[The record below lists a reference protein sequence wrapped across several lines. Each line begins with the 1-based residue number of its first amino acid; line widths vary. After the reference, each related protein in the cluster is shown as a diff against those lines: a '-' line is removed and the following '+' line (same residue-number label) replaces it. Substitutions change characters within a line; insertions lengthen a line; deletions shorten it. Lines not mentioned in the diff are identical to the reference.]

1 VEMANKGKILLA
13 HGGGGKL
20 MHELVEGLFK
30 KKFSNEILDELAD
43 SAVIKFLPSKKSYL
57 CFTTDSYTVNPL
69 FFPGGDIGKLAICGT
84 INDLAVM
91 GVKPLFISA
100 GFIIEE
106 GLDYEILAKI
116 TQSMA
121 EVVAQEGVKVVTG
134 DVKVVEKNSAD
145 KLFINTSGIGIG
157 DRRVNL
163 SKKEIVPGDKVII
176 NGPIGEHGLAVLAAR
191 GDFDFQTE
199 IISDCAPLTD
209 LIQKIINLRKS
220 PSKSAAIPGIKFMR
234 DPTRGGLA
242 TTLNELVDGMDFGVS
257 IYEKDIPIKEEVN
270 AACELLGFD
279 SLYMA
284 NEGRVVVVLAEGDAE
299 PVLETM
305 RNHPL
310 GKGSQIIGE
319 IIKEPKEKVIMKT
332 KIGGSRIIDMLVGD
346 QLPRIC

>member
-1 VEMANKGKILLA
+1 MANKGKILLA
-13 HGGGGKL
+13 HGGGGRL

-30 KKFSNEILDELAD
+30 KKFSNEILDELGD
-43 SAVIKFLPSKKSYL
+43 SAVIKSFPSKDSYL

-157 DRRVNL
+157 ARSVNL

-176 NGPIGEHGLAVLAAR
+176 SGPIGEHGLAILAAR

-209 LIQKIINLRKS
+209 LIQKIINLWLS
-220 PSKSAAIPGIKFMR
+220 ASQSAAVCRIKFMR

-242 TTLNELVDGMDFGVS
+242 TTLNEVVSGMDFGIS
-257 IYEKDIPIKEEVN
+257 IYEKDIPIREEVN

-284 NEGRVVVVLAEGDAE
+284 NEGRVVVVLAGGDAE

>member
-1 VEMANKGKILLA
+1 MEGKILLA
-13 HGGGGKL
+13 HGGGGRL
-20 MHELVEGLFK
+20 MHELVEELFK

-43 SAVIKFLPSKKSYL
+43 SAVIKSLPSKDSYL

-69 FFPGGDIGKLAICGT
+69 IFPGGDIGKLAICGT

-91 GVKPLFISA
+91 GAKPLFIST

-106 GLDYEILAKI
+106 GLDYDTLAKI

-121 EVVAQEGVKVVTG
+121 EAAAQEDVKIVTG
-134 DVKVVEKNSAD
+134 DVKVVEKNSVD
-145 KLFINTSGIGIG
+145 KLFINTSGIGTR
-157 DRRVNL
+157 DRMVNL
-163 SKKEIVPGDKVII
+163 SRKAILPGDKVII
-176 NGPIGEHGLAVLAAR
+176 NGSIGEHELAILAAR

-199 IISDCAPLTD
+199 IKSDCAPLAD

-220 PSKSAAIPGIKFMR
+220 PSQSAAISGIKFMR

-257 IYEKDIPIKEEVN
+257 IYEKDIPINEEVN

-279 SLYMA
+279 PLYMA

-299 PVLETM
+299 AVLEAM

-310 GKGSQIIGE
+310 GKGGQIIGE
-319 IIKEPKEKVIMKT
+319 IIKEPKEKVVMKT
-332 KIGGSRIIDMLVGD
+332 KIGGGRIIDMLVGD

>member
-1 VEMANKGKILLA
+1 
-13 HGGGGKL
+13 

-43 SAVIKFLPSKKSYL
+43 SAVIRSLPSKDSYL

-69 FFPGGDIGKLAICGT
+69 IFPGGDIGKLAICGT

-91 GVKPLFISA
+91 GAKPLFIST

-106 GLDYEILAKI
+106 GLDYDTLAKI

-121 EVVAQEGVKVVTG
+121 EAATQEGVKIVTG

-157 DRRVNL
+157 ARCVNL
-163 SKKEIVPGDKVII
+163 SRKAIVPGDRVII
-176 NGPIGEHGLAVLAAR
+176 NGPIGEHGLAILAAR

-199 IISDCAPLTD
+199 IKSDCASLAD

-220 PSKSAAIPGIKFMR
+220 SSQSAICGIKFMR

-242 TTLNELVDGMDFGVS
+242 TTLNELVNGMDFGCS
-257 IYEKDIPIKEEVN
+257 IYEKDIPINEEVN

-279 SLYMA
+279 PLYMA
-284 NEGRVVVVLAEGDAE
+284 NEGRVVVVLAKEDAE
-299 PVLETM
+299 AVLEAM

-332 KIGGSRIIDMLVGD
+332 EIGGTRIIDMLVGD